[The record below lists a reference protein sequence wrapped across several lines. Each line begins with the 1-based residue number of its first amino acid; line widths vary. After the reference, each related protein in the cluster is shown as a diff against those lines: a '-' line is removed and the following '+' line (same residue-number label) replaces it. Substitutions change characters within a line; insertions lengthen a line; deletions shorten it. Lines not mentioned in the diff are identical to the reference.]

1 MPASFRISF
10 GMSGTG
16 GAPKNWAMAYS
27 TDGEEY
33 VTPSDGSTAIAIPEA
48 ITGSGYFYYF
58 TVTPDAAVAADEGP
72 DAAVETLSNGQC
84 RLQWWYSRI

>member
-1 MPASFRISF
+1 
-10 GMSGTG
+10 
-16 GAPKNWAMAYS
+16 MAYS

-58 TVTPDAAVAADEGP
+58 TVTLTPQLRLMKGQ
-72 DAAVETLSNGQC
+72 TLLLKLYPTDNVMCNGGTAGYNSDS
-84 RLQWWYSRI
+84 RLH